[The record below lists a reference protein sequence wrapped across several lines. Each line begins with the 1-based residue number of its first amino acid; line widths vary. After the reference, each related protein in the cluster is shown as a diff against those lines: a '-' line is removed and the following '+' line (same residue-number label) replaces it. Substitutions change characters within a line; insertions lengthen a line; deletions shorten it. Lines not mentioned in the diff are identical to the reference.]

1 MTSQIVRYPRAN
13 LWIPSMF
20 LAISVLGLVKA
31 INGTGHWTFPH
42 VAFFAALG
50 VFYLIYFLI
59 SQTVFSSDGIK
70 QRNGIGQTVNYQYPD
85 VQRIE
90 LVGIRNGFALI
101 LSTSDGRKLKVYGP
115 TSQLIAAQQLLRER
129 VPQAFDDGLNEELP
143 SIADKK
149 KYTRLWRKRTLYSG
163 TALFL
168 SSASVYP
175 FLAGHSLHGHWDS
188 IGKYLVLMSM
198 GLLFVLLCCAVCW
211 LPSVKRPH
219 AGEDQKAYLLRI
231 AEHFKGYRRLWE
243 PSLELCVSAMDS
255 ALEDLTTEALASRY
269 FMQGDPSVDL
279 RFVPMRTTI
288 TLGWLAGFSIYRRL
302 KGNIHPKDF
311 EMYGKVLDHFT
322 PHGLDF
328 WGEGGAPCLF
338 LMALFVWCYGVEGR
352 ACRIT
357 ASAIRT
363 ISQANRTR
371 EAVGLPDAY
380 FQPKDLIDAFV
391 RGESPFG
398 YGQSFTGRSQSIG
411 TFIEFIARRSRKK
424 LLQQQW
430 YGISDIDLAEFVP
443 TNPADIYRWRCRKGD
458 SQTRKWARPQEWD
471 KVLETAEQKST
482 PPLLLCSGYP
492 ELLSL
497 FFLVFP
503 HRMTPHLS
511 RHLDYAVMEQ
521 DLG

>member
-1 MTSQIVRYPRAN
+1 
-13 LWIPSMF
+13 MF

-70 QRNGIGQTVNYQYPD
+70 QRYGIRQTVNYQHPD
-85 VQRIE
+85 VHRIE

-198 GLLFVLLCCAVCW
+198 GLLFVFLCCAVCW

-219 AGEDQKAYLLRI
+219 AGEDQKA
-231 AEHFKGYRRLWE
+231 
-243 PSLELCVSAMDS
+243 
-255 ALEDLTTEALASRY
+255 
-269 FMQGDPSVDL
+269 
-279 RFVPMRTTI
+279 
-288 TLGWLAGFSIYRRL
+288 
-302 KGNIHPKDF
+302 
-311 EMYGKVLDHFT
+311 
-322 PHGLDF
+322 
-328 WGEGGAPCLF
+328 
-338 LMALFVWCYGVEGR
+338 
-352 ACRIT
+352 
-357 ASAIRT
+357 
-363 ISQANRTR
+363 
-371 EAVGLPDAY
+371 
-380 FQPKDLIDAFV
+380 
-391 RGESPFG
+391 
-398 YGQSFTGRSQSIG
+398 
-411 TFIEFIARRSRKK
+411 
-424 LLQQQW
+424 
-430 YGISDIDLAEFVP
+430 
-443 TNPADIYRWRCRKGD
+443 
-458 SQTRKWARPQEWD
+458 
-471 KVLETAEQKST
+471 
-482 PPLLLCSGYP
+482 
-492 ELLSL
+492 
-497 FFLVFP
+497 
-503 HRMTPHLS
+503 
-511 RHLDYAVMEQ
+511 
-521 DLG
+521 